1 MRPRIAFLPAL
12 CTPRKRRGGRVRTP
26 KVRHRTDSSRGE
38 LTRNEMMLLCDE
50 TLSGSFCHAHL
61 DDWPLNAQHRGFHFI
76 AGRERNQTRSGCADV
91 SRVEPLSAV
100 RSRGVSEIFTRER
113 YSLRTFPR
121 AGRKAKTEPQFAQH
135 SMAQRVIPRL
145 RGLHG
150 DSAIPERHRTPSHSR
165 SRGRTRCDDVR
176 GSSVVA
182 LPSLADLRLSP
193 GVQYRGDTHPRCK

>member
-12 CTPRKRRGGRVRTP
+12 CTPRKRRGDACALRKSAIGRTRPVASLR
-26 KVRHRTDSSRGE
+26 
-38 LTRNEMMLLCDE
+38 RNEMMLLCDE

-91 SRVEPLSAV
+91 SRVEALSAV

-113 YSLRTFPR
+113 YSVRTFSR
-121 AGRKAKTEPQFAQH
+121 AGRKAKNQPRFTQYSVAQCF
-135 SMAQRVIPRL
+135 IPRL

-150 DSAIPERHRTPSHSR
+150 DSAISERRGTPSQSISR
-165 SRGRTRCDDVR
+165 
-176 GSSVVA
+176 
-182 LPSLADLRLSP
+182 
-193 GVQYRGDTHPRCK
+193 